1 MSDFLFNDANFWFS
15 VAIGVVIVLFIIEFI
30 GLVLGVSVLG
40 VFDDISDV
48 DADVDMPA
56 DSMTSLA
63 SWLSLDKLPLMIWVV
78 IFLTIF
84 GICGYLT
91 NYIYAQ
97 LMSAM
102 TPAWLSIAAS
112 LVAAVILTARFGVF
126 ISRVLPK
133 SESSALEDDDYI
145 GTTAN
150 ITIGIARQG
159 NPAEAKFTDKFSQ
172 PHYVLVE
179 PFEADEQF
187 NQGDRII
194 LVKKGMRSWLAT
206 RYR

>member
-15 VAIGVVIVLFIIEFI
+15 VAIGVVIILFIIEFI

-40 VFDDISDV
+40 VFDDIAA
-48 DADVDMPA
+48 ADTDMPA
-56 DSMTSLA
+56 DSVTSMA
-63 SWLSLDKLPLMIWVV
+63 SWLSLDKLPLMIWIV

-84 GICGYLT
+84 GISGYLT
-91 NYIYAQ
+91 NYTYAHF
-97 LMSAM
+97 MSGV
-102 TPAWLSIAAS
+102 TPPWLSISVSLAAS
-112 LVAAVILTARFGVF
+112 VVLTARFGVV
-126 ISRVLPK
+126 ISRILPK
-133 SESSALEDDDYI
+133 SESSALEDEEYI

-179 PFEADEQF
+179 PFEEDEQF

>member
-15 VAIGVVIVLFIIEFI
+15 VAIGVVIILFIIEFI

-40 VFDDISDV
+40 VFDDIAGV
-48 DADVDMPA
+48 DADADLPA
-56 DSMTSLA
+56 DSMTSIA
-63 SWLSLDKLPLMIWVV
+63 SWLSLDKLPLMIWII

-91 NYIYAQ
+91 NYAYAEVA
-97 LMSAM
+97 SGM
-102 TPAWLSIAAS
+102 TPPWLSISIS
-112 LVAAVILTARFGVF
+112 LTTAIFLTARFGLL

-133 SESSALEDDDYI
+133 SESSALEDDDFI

-172 PHYVLVE
+172 PHYILVE
-179 PFEADEQF
+179 PFEENEQF